1 LGYHISS
8 CGVVISKTSFARM
21 TVNVFQLYERHASQE
36 RMEEYLKNWIRW
48 AKAKV
53 GLLYSPIIFRSF
65 SYLYERCNFNVK
77 TIKHKRLIP
86 NCKSNLTISNGRLI
100 FG

>member
-1 LGYHISS
+1 
-8 CGVVISKTSFARM
+8 
-21 TVNVFQLYERHASQE
+21 
-36 RMEEYLKNWIRW
+36 MEEYLKNWIRW

-77 TIKHKRLIP
+77 TIKHKRLSP
-86 NCKSNLTISNGRLI
+86 N
-100 FG
+100 